1 MATLLP
7 LLLAAAT
14 PESSMLDNLRARVVK
29 RLTPDVRDRPGF
41 GDPAKAEPA
50 ALMAMYLTGEAAAA
64 ETARL
69 REKRKGRKG

>member
-1 MATLLP
+1 
-7 LLLAAAT
+7 
-14 PESSMLDNLRARVVK
+14 MLDNLRARVVK

-41 GDPAKAEPA
+41 GDPA
-50 ALMAMYLTGEAAAA
+50 ALMAMHLTGEAAAA